1 MARFTVAHAGC
12 DDDVVRKLNIVANL
26 FRGRGKFLNI
36 EFWQGTGVDLIVAN
50 RQDAF
55 GCRVADIARRKNLPV
70 LWVCDDG
77 DIDVDLAL
85 RESVIKSGKP
95 AMEFFQQFERL
106 LSEKQSAS
114 PDSSVGGI
122 IHDLAREN
130 ERCYVYTATNG
141 AFMNKETGFFRA
153 VSHRDLLAIAEA
165 LVLDKSIRITRKS
178 HTEEKLAE
186 VSTSIENLIFGG
198 LVNSDFQ
205 HFNRSQGLSLSA
217 WPDIKSRRYGGEIAA
232 LSAMLIN
239 ATLSVEQ
246 LEAAAQ
252 PKVVNAFL
260 YACYVAGLLNETQ
273 TEISAQSKT
282 TDNAKKPRPDKMLTM
297 LKNWLGM

>member
-1 MARFTVAHAGC
+1 MARLTVAHAGC
-12 DDDVVRKLNIVANL
+12 DEDVVKKLNIVANL

-36 EFWQGTGVDLIVAN
+36 EFWQGTGVDLVVAN

-55 GCRVADIARRKNLPV
+55 GCRVADIARRKKLPV
-70 LWVCDDG
+70 LWVSDEG

-85 RESVIKSGKP
+85 REGAIKSGKP
-95 AMEFFQQFERL
+95 AMEFFHQFERL
-106 LSEKQSAS
+106 LSEKQDGAA
-114 PDSSVGGI
+114 DSSIGGI
-122 IHDLAREN
+122 IQDLAQEK
-130 ERCYVYTATNG
+130 ERCYVYTTTNG

-178 HTEEKLAE
+178 RTEEKVAE
-186 VSTSIENLIFGG
+186 ASTSIENLIFGG
-198 LVNSDFQ
+198 LVNSNFQ
-205 HFNRSQGLSLSA
+205 QFNRSQSLSLSA

-239 ATLSVEQ
+239 ATLSMEE
-246 LEAAAQ
+246 LETAAQ
-252 PKVVNAFL
+252 PKVVSAFL
-260 YACYVAGLLNETQ
+260 FACRVAGLLIEAETDV
-273 TEISAQSKT
+273 T
-282 TDNAKKPRPDKMLTM
+282 TQIEPKDHAKKPRTDKMLTM